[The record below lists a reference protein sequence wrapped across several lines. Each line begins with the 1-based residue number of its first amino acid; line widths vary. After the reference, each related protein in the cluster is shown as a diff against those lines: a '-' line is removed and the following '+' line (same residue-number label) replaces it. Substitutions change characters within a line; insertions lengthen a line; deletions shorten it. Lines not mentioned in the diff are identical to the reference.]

1 MRDSMTRPWR
11 RLSAGLAILLWSGC
25 AARAPFDPNAP
36 ATQLRQRTGADVRL
50 EGGVSA
56 AIPAGVRFDDGL
68 TSDEAVA
75 VALWNNAAFQIS
87 VSDLGFARADLLEAG
102 VLTNP
107 VLSLLFP
114 VGPKQFE
121 GTLRWPIEVLW
132 ERPRRVAAARLALDA
147 AAQRLIQAGLD
158 LVASVRLAYVDL
170 GLAIDREQVAKEA
183 SALLARIDTLTQ
195 SRLSA
200 GDISALEAATARVDA
215 ARAAQEA
222 QRLAYDVTIARQRL
236 LLLLGQPAD
245 LPPFTLARAASG
257 VPCGPTADLLRE
269 ALAARPDARAAEI
282 GVEAAAARLGW
293 ERTKIL
299 AATAVMDANG
309 QGREGFEIGPGVDLG
324 LPIFNRNQGP
334 RARAAAELQRA
345 AATYAAVQQQIGLD
359 VREASSLLDQARES
373 LATWQSDVVRP
384 LETTVADA
392 DAAYREGEVS
402 YLFVLENTRRLVDA
416 RVRERELLADQQRA
430 RARIERA
437 VGRSCGVPPQEIA
450 RAQ

>member
-1 MRDSMTRPWR
+1 MTRPYR
-11 RLSAGLAILLWSGC
+11 QLALGFAILLWSGC
-25 AARAPFDPNAP
+25 AGRAPFDPKAP
-36 ATQLRQRTGADVRL
+36 STGIRQRTGADARL

-56 AIPAGVRFDDGL
+56 TVPAGVRFDDGL

-87 VSDLGFARADLLEAG
+87 VTDLGFARADLLEAG

-121 GTLRWPIEVLW
+121 GTLRLPIEVLW

-147 AAQRLIQAGLD
+147 AAERLIQAGLE

-183 SALLARIDTLTQ
+183 AALLVRIDTLTQ

-200 GDISALEAATARVDA
+200 GDISALEAATARIDA

-222 QRLAYDVTIARQRL
+222 QRLVHDVTIARQRL
-236 LLLLGQPAD
+236 LLLLGQPTD
-245 LPPFTLARAASG
+245 LPPFALVPATSDAR
-257 VPCGPTADLLRE
+257 CGPPADLLRE

-282 GVEAAAARLGW
+282 GVQAAAARLGW
-293 ERTKIL
+293 ERTRIL
-299 AATAVMDANG
+299 ALTAVLDANG
-309 QGREGFEIGPGVDLG
+309 QGKEGFEMGPGVDLG

-334 RARAAAELQRA
+334 RARDKAQLQRA

-359 VREASSLLDQARES
+359 IREASSLMDQARES
-373 LATWQSDVVRP
+373 LTTWRGNIVAP
-384 LETTVADA
+384 LQTTVTDA
-392 DAAYREGEVS
+392 EGAYREGEVS
-402 YLFVLENTRRLVDA
+402 YLFVLENTRRLIDA
-416 RVRERELLADQQRA
+416 RIRERELLADEQRA

-437 VGRSCGVPPQEIA
+437 VGRSCNAPAQEVTRA
-450 RAQ
+450 R

>member
-1 MRDSMTRPWR
+1 MTRPYR
-11 RLSAGLAILLWSGC
+11 RLAVGFAILLWSGC
-25 AARAPFDPNAP
+25 AGRAPFDPKAP
-36 ATQLRQRTGADVRL
+36 ATGIRQRTGADARL

-56 AIPAGVRFDDGL
+56 AVPAGVRFDDGL

-121 GTLRWPIEVLW
+121 GTLRLPIEVLW

-147 AAQRLIQAGLD
+147 AAERLIQAGLE

-183 SALLARIDTLTQ
+183 AALLARIDMLTQ

-200 GDISALEAATARVDA
+200 GDISALEAATARIDA
-215 ARAAQEA
+215 ARAGQEV
-222 QRLAYDVTIARQRL
+222 QRVAHDVTIARQRL
-236 LLLLGQPAD
+236 LLLLGQSVDPPAFA
-245 LPPFTLARAASG
+245 LVSSPSAA
-257 VPCGPTADLLRE
+257 PCGPPADLLRE

-293 ERTKIL
+293 ERTRIL
-299 AATAVMDANG
+299 ALTAVLDANG
-309 QGREGFEIGPGVDLG
+309 QGREGLEMGPGVDLG
-324 LPIFNRNQGP
+324 LPIFNRNQGA
-334 RARAAAELQRA
+334 RARAAAQLQRA
-345 AATYAAVQQQIGLD
+345 AATYGAVQQQIGLD
-359 VREASSLLDQARES
+359 IREASSLLDQAHGS
-373 LATWQSDVVRP
+373 LTSWRRDVVDP
-384 LETTVADA
+384 LQTTVADA
-392 DAAYREGEVS
+392 EGAYREGEVS
-402 YLFVLENTRRLVDA
+402 YLFVLENTRRLIDA
-416 RVRERELLADQQRA
+416 RIRERELIADEQRA

-437 VGRSCGVPPQEIA
+437 VGRSCNAPAQEVTRA
-450 RAQ
+450 R